1 MAEIDK
7 SLTEVTKSVEIDGPE
22 EQVELQEEITE
33 TLPNAGQTEITPT
46 EDGGVEI
53 NFEPGAFNQA
63 QSENH
68 FDNLAEL
75 LPDDILGP
83 LGSELNQNYMD
94 YKESR
99 KEWERTYITGLDLLG
114 FKYEDRTEPFSGAA
128 GATHPVL
135 AEAVTQ
141 FQAQAY
147 KELLPADGPV
157 RTQIIGAPTPEKEMQ
172 STRVKDFMNYQ
183 LMDQMKEYEP
193 EFDQL
198 LFYLPLA
205 GSAFKKVYYD
215 QLLGRAVSKFVP
227 AEDLIVPYSATS
239 LEDATAVV
247 HLVKTKENDLT
258 KQMVSGF
265 YRNVEIGQPGET
277 ESDLERKERELEGI
291 TKTKDED
298 IYNILEFHVDLDLEG
313 FEDRGPD
320 GAETGIK
327 LPYIVTIEE
336 GSREILS
343 IRRNYEIADPKKQKI
358 PYIVTVDEGTR
369 NILSIR
375 RNYEIGDPDKNK
387 IPYFTHFKF
396 LPGLGFYGFGLIHM
410 IGGLSRTAT
419 AALRQLLDAG
429 TLSNLPAGFKMR
441 GIRIRDDAQSIQPGE
456 FRDVDA
462 PGGNLRDSFMMLP
475 FKEPSQTLLSLMGIV
490 VQAGQRFASIADM
503 QVGDGNQQAAVGT
516 TVALLERGSRTMSA
530 IHKRIYSAL
539 KQEFKLMARVFKLYL
554 PQEYPYDV
562 VGGQR
567 MIKQTDFDDRVDI
580 LPVADPNIFSQT
592 QRISMAQTELQLA
605 TSNPQMHN
613 MYNAYRN
620 MYEALGVKNI
630 DSILVK
636 PMAPMPKD
644 PALEHIDALAGK
656 PFQAFP
662 GQDHRAHITSHLN
675 FMATNIARNNPM
687 VMASLEKNIFEH
699 ISLMAQEQIE
709 LEFMQELP
717 QLQQMQMMA
726 QQNPQMQ
733 QQVIDMQQKIE
744 ARKAQLIA
752 EMMEEFMNEE
762 KKITSQ
768 FDNDPIAKLRS
779 RELDLRA
786 QENARKEREGKERM
800 DLDKMRAMMN
810 QANVDEK
817 LDQNEELA
825 KLRANT
831 SIEKTILGKTL
842 PNADQMIPS
851 VKIMRSGN
859 E

>member
-1 MAEIDK
+1 MADIDK
-7 SLTEVTKSVEIDGPE
+7 ALPNEPRKEITLPGEEEVTEQIIEEVEKVQQSPDDVELTE
-22 EQVELQEEITE
+22 
-33 TLPNAGQTEITPT
+33 N
-46 EDGGVEI
+46 EDGSVDI
-53 NFEPGAFNQA
+53 NLDPEAATPEGGDEHYA
-63 QSENH
+63 
-68 FDNLAEL
+68 NLADF
-75 LPDDILGP
+75 LPDEVLG
-83 LGSELNQNYMD
+83 ELSSDLNSKYMD
-94 YKESR
+94 YSMSR
-99 KEWERTYITGLDLLG
+99 KDWERSYTQGLDLLG
-114 FKYEDRTEPFSGAA
+114 FKYDQRSEPFQGAS

-141 FQAQAY
+141 FQALAY

-157 RTQIIGAPTPEKEMQ
+157 RTQILGVQTPDKVQ
-172 STRVKDFMNYQ
+172 QATRVKDFMNYQ
-183 LMDQMKEYEP
+183 IMDQMKEYEP
-193 EFDQL
+193 EFDSM
-198 LFYLPLA
+198 LFHLPLS
-205 GSAFKKVYYD
+205 GSTFKKVYYD
-215 QLLGRAVSKFVP
+215 EVEGRAVSKFVP
-227 AEDLIVPYSATS
+227 ADDLIVPYTATS
-239 LEDATAVV
+239 LDDAEAII
-247 HLVKTKENDLT
+247 HRVKVSENELR
-258 KQMVSGF
+258 KQQVSGF
-265 YRNVEIGQPGET
+265 YRDIDLSKPEDKETDVEK
-277 ESDLERKERELEGI
+277 KERELEGVR
-291 TKTKDED
+291 KTKNED
-298 IYNILEFHVDLDLEG
+298 VYTLLECHVDLDLEG
-313 FEDRGPD
+313 FEDVNQ
-320 GAETGIK
+320 ETGEPSGIK
-327 LPYIVTIEE
+327 IPYIVTLEE

-343 IRRNYEIADPKKQKI
+343 IRRNYEI
-358 PYIVTVDEGTR
+358 
-369 NILSIR
+369 
-375 RNYEIGDPDKNK
+375 GDSKKNK
-387 IPYFTHFKF
+387 IQYFVHFKF

-475 FKEPSQTLLSLMGIV
+475 FKEPSQTLLALMGVV

-539 KQEFKLMARVFKLYL
+539 KNEFQLLARVFKLYL

-592 QRISMAQTELQLA
+592 QRISLAQTELQLA
-605 TSNPQMHN
+605 TSNPGMHN
-613 MYNAYRN
+613 MYQAYRN

-630 DSILVK
+630 DSVLIK
-636 PMAPMPKD
+636 PMPPQPKD

-662 GQDHRAHITSHLN
+662 GQDHRSHITAHLN
-675 FMATNIARNNPM
+675 FMATNMARNNPM

-709 LEFMQELP
+709 LEFREELL
-717 QLQQMQMMA
+717 QLQQMQMLA

-733 QQVIDMQQKIE
+733 PQVMQLTQRIE
-744 ARKAQLIA
+744 ARKAVLIS
-752 EMMEEFMNEE
+752 EMMEEFMQEE

-786 QENARKEREGKERM
+786 MENDRKEREAKERM
-800 DLDKMRAMMN
+800 ELDKMKAMMN

-831 SIEKTILGKTL
+831 SIEKTVLSKTL
-842 PNADQMIPS
+842 PNSDQMMPT